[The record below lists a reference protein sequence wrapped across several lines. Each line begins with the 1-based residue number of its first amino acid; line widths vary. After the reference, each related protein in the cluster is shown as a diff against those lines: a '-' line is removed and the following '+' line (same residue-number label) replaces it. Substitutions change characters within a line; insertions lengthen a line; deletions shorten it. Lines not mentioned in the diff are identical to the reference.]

1 MSEFLDQCRHI
12 LGWSHVL
19 TEAHDTHPYLNDWRK
34 RTQGTAIA
42 VLRPGNSQEVAQIT
56 QLCHQHRIPIVPQG
70 GNTGLVQGGI
80 PDQTG
85 TAVLLSLRRLNRVRQ
100 IDVANLTMTVEAGC
114 TLQQLQTLADQAN
127 CFFPLSL
134 ASEGSCTIGGNLST
148 NAGGTAVLRYGN
160 ARDLCLGLE
169 VVTPQGEL
177 WDGLRSLR
185 KDNTG
190 YDLKNLYIGAE
201 GSLGIITAAVVK
213 LFPKPNSRVTA
224 LVALNSASAALALL
238 NRMQNLSG
246 TNLCAFEL
254 ISEYSLELVQQ
265 LLPELTP
272 IFQEN
277 FPYYTLL
284 EVASHENFDTLQTQF
299 QEHLET
305 CLQDELLSDVAIAM
319 NEKQSADF
327 WKIRESI
334 SEAQAKQGRN
344 VKHDI
349 SLPSSII
356 PQFIE
361 RAQTALHQQF
371 PSSRLV
377 CFGHLGDGNLH
388 FNVYPPTDSK
398 AEEFEMIETRINRCV
413 HDLVHRFNGSIS
425 AEHGIG
431 VLKRE
436 ELQRYASELE
446 LRLMRQI
453 KAALDPLN
461 LMNPGKL
468 L

>member
-1 MSEFLDQCRHI
+1 MSDFLDQCRHI
-12 LGWSHVL
+12 VGSAHVL
-19 TEAHDTHPYLNDWRK
+19 TEAHDTSPYLNDWRK
-34 RTQGTAIA
+34 RAQGAALA

-70 GNTGLVQGGI
+70 GNTGLVQGSV

-85 TAVLLSLRRLNRVRQ
+85 TAVVLSLRRLNHVRQ

-114 TLQQLQTLADQAN
+114 TLQQLQTVADEAN

-160 ARDLCLGLE
+160 ARELCLGLE

-213 LFPKPNSRVTA
+213 LFPKPRSRVTA

-254 ISEYSLELVQQ
+254 ISEYSLELVHQ
-265 LLPELTP
+265 LFPELTP
-272 IFQEN
+272 VFQEN
-277 FPYYTLL
+277 FPYYALL
-284 EVASHENFDTLQTQF
+284 EVASHESFDTLQTQF
-299 QEHLET
+299 QQHLET
-305 CLQDELLSDVAIAM
+305 CLQDELLSDVAIAQ
-319 NEKQSADF
+319 NDKQSAEF

-361 RAQTALHQQF
+361 RAQTALNQQF

-398 AEEFEMIETRINRCV
+398 AEEFEMIETQINRCV